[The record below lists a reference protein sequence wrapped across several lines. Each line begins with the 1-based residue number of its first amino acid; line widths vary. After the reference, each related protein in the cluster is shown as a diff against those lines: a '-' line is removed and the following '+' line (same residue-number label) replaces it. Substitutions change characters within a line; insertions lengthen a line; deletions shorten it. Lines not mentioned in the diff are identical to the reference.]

1 MLSFFVTYKDKTV
14 KEIKQVLTSVIDS
27 ETDVPA
33 DSLTVTF
40 PYNNEISKNADYIS
54 AYLDKELVFKGQ
66 IDEII
71 TVKKSD
77 GVINK
82 LTARSIASFL
92 LDNEAEPLTYINPS
106 SGFIFERH
114 LKPLGIT
121 EYEADDIPF
130 YGTLKID
137 KGMTHWQTFYN
148 FCKNRY
154 GKVPRISGNGKA
166 YFKGADNSR
175 EVTFGEEN
183 NDVKYYSL
191 KENNKRFKLISEVKL
206 KLNEFG
212 TYSGV
217 ITNTNDEC
225 DSINRVRYVNL
236 ISDNSTIE
244 TADKIIS
251 QSNADSYTVEL
262 ECLGCHIGIIGC
274 KARIYDTVLGEL
286 KNLKITRI
294 RYTLDNSGEKTTV
307 TMGKE
312 SF

>member
-1 MLSFFVTYKDKTV
+1 MLSFVITYKDKT
-14 KEIKQVLTSVIDS
+14 KKSLKDILTAVIESD
-27 ETDVPA
+27 TNVPA

-40 PYNNEISKNADYIS
+40 PYSSEISKNADYIMV
-54 AYLDKELVFKGQ
+54 YHNNKPVFNCQ

-71 TVKKSD
+71 TIKKAD

-82 LTARSIASFL
+82 LTARNFASFL
-92 LDNEAEPLTYINPS
+92 LDNEAEPLTYMNPS
-106 SGFIFERH
+106 AGFIFEKH

-130 YGTLKID
+130 YGALKIE
-137 KGMTHWQTFYN
+137 KGMTHWQVFYN

-154 GKVPRISGNGKA
+154 GAIPRISGDGKA
-166 YFKGADNSR
+166 YFKGADNTAI
-175 EVTFGEEN
+175 VTFGDEKG
-183 NDVKYYSL
+183 DIHYLSL

-217 ITNTNDEC
+217 IKNTNDESN
-225 DSINRVRYVNL
+225 SINRVRYVNL
-236 ISDNSTIE
+236 ISDNNTIE
-244 TADKIIS
+244 TADKIIN
-251 QSNADSYTVEL
+251 QSNFDSYTTEL
-262 ECLGCHIGIIGC
+262 ECIGCHIGIIGH
-274 KARIYDTVLGEL
+274 KAIIYDNLLGEM
-286 KNLKITRI
+286 KNLKINRV

>member
-40 PYNNEISKNADYIS
+40 PYNSEISKNADYIS

-106 SGFIFERH
+106 AGFIFERH

-183 NDVKYYSL
+183 NDISYYSL